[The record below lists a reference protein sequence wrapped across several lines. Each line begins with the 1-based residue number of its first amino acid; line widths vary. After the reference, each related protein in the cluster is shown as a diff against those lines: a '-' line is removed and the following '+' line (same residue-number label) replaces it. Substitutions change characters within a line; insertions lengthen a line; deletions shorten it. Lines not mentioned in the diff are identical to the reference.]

1 MKDTQAAT
9 SVADNGADSADVQ
22 GYFTNLLEMPDGQIP
37 SAPLFNISLL
47 DT

>member
-1 MKDTQAAT
+1 VKDTQAAT

-37 SAPLFNISLL
+37 STPLFNISLL